1 MANNYA
7 VVNTD
12 LMSATDDR
20 SRMRSFRYG
29 TWDATK
35 KELTGKEVQN
45 GSIVALNKEMLDR
58 DLWVAVDPTAST
70 PIEEL
75 VLVTTPELLYD
86 ERLKS
91 LHDFTNEADV
101 NATGMLMKTGD
112 VFSVTVEGFDTT
124 PKLGDKIT
132 AQAGT
137 MLKVGGTGTQIGT
150 VVDIRVHNR
159 ELYYAVLVG

>member
-112 VFSVTVEGFDTT
+112 IFSVTVEGFDTT
-124 PKLGDKIT
+124 PKVGDKIT

-150 VVDIRVHNR
+150 VVDIWIHNR